1 MHGMA
6 LSSRLALSQI
16 RLRADAST
24 LVKQGLSCSLTTGL
38 PPVPPWDGRG
48 VALATL
54 LGTAHGAAMTG
65 GFQGFG
71 LFAGL
76 ALLALA
82 ASPAMAAN
90 GISISEP
97 TDLSLIALAV
107 AGLLIGRRNG
117 RRPPEK

>member
-1 MHGMA
+1 
-6 LSSRLALSQI
+6 
-16 RLRADAST
+16 
-24 LVKQGLSCSLTTGL
+24 
-38 PPVPPWDGRG
+38 
-48 VALATL
+48 
-54 LGTAHGAAMTG
+54 MTG

-71 LFAGL
+71 LFAGF

-90 GISISEP
+90 GISIPEP